1 MVIRRDENMLRRD
14 GKDQLRVVSVEPVG
28 HHDGAIRR
36 KQQVLRSRIVQDH
49 PSHIVDLSADHRMI
63 YNTLHQDGSR
73 PAAWVRRMDRYVFG
87 IGRRVSRLSAGRVV
101 SLDLW

>member
-1 MVIRRDENMLRRD
+1 
-14 GKDQLRVVSVEPVG
+14 
-28 HHDGAIRR
+28 
-36 KQQVLRSRIVQDH
+36 
-49 PSHIVDLSADHRMI
+49 MI